1 MEQNENVAGV
11 LETDITDNPTV
22 SRTRELFS
30 FLALINAY
38 VPEFHLPM
46 QQCQQIL
53 RPPDPIHGGP
63 PFEERMEPFISFIN
77 NVFQRTRR

>member
-11 LETDITDNPTV
+11 LETDIT
-22 SRTRELFS
+22 RTRELFS

-63 PFEERMEPFISFIN
+63 PFEERMKPFISFIN
-77 NVFQRTRR
+77 KVFQWTRR

>member
-63 PFEERMEPFISFIN
+63 PVKKLMDSVCVAQTKPC
-77 NVFQRTRR
+77 V

>member
-63 PFEERMEPFISFIN
+63 PVKKLMDSVCVAQTESC
-77 NVFQRTRR
+77 V